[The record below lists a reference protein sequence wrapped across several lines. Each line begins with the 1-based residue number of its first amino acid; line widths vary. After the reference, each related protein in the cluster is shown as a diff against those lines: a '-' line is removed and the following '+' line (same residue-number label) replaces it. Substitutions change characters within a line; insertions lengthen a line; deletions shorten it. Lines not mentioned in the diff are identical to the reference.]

1 METVSEQPSAS
12 SVDQIELTTQIVSA
26 YVANN
31 HVQPGELASLI
42 GNVHAT
48 LGSLGQLPQ
57 AAEAPVEK
65 PTPARIRKSIT
76 PDALVSFVDG
86 KPYKTLKRHLTTHGM
101 DFAAYRARYGLPADY
116 PSTAPNYSAQ
126 RSALAKSLGLGQ
138 IGKRSARSG
147 DADVT
152 EVPDEAPKRRGR
164 PKKAVE

>member
-1 METVSEQPSAS
+1 METVNEQQSAS
-12 SVDQIELTTQIVSA
+12 TADQIELTTQIVSA

-42 GNVHAT
+42 GNVHAR
-48 LGSLGQLPQ
+48 LGSLGQAPQ
-57 AAEAPVEK
+57 AAEAPTEK
-65 PTPARIRKSIT
+65 LTPAQIRKSIT

-126 RSALAKSLGLGQ
+126 RSALARSFGLGR
-138 IGKRSARSG
+138 K
-147 DADVT
+147 ADPAAQAAA
-152 EVPDEAPKRRGR
+152 PDDESTAEAPKRRGR
-164 PKKAVE
+164 PKKAAE

>member
-65 PTPARIRKSIT
+65 PTPAQIRKSIT
-76 PDALVSFVDG
+76 PDALVSVVDG